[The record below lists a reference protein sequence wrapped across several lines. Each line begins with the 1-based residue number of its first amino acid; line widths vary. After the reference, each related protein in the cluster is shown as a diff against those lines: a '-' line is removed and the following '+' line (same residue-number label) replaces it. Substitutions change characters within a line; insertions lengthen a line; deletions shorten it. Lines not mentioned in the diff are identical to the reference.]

1 MSPKFHSITQIISR
15 DDILQTSY
23 KKSKNKLLKANEKKL
38 KYAPRDIFVKILE
51 YAVMPIIELVIWFM
65 ELEHILNVRKIPA
78 YEKTRALP
86 GLRIRKPEGINDTI
100 VRIARNEIGVDIE
113 LADKKYL
120 LGFLIIIGGITNERM
135 FT

>member
-1 MSPKFHSITQIISR
+1 
-15 DDILQTSY
+15 LQTSY